1 MQFFTVL
8 GFPLCGSVLSFFFG
22 ISFLSV
28 SVTMAPKAVEAHQ
41 KGGKSRAEKK
51 PVKAK
56 VEKKPLKEGGKKK
69 KAKKS
74 TETYKIY
81 IYKVLKQVCGF
92 EAFATLRMC
101 VWFWLLF
108 QMFSPLVVGHG
119 CYVVFLQSLGDGA
132 IFLILCVFCVSFRCI
147 PTLEFH
153 QRRWGS

>member
-1 MQFFTVL
+1 
-8 GFPLCGSVLSFFFG
+8 
-22 ISFLSV
+22 
-28 SVTMAPKAVEAHQ
+28 MAPKAVEAHQ

-81 IYKVLKQVCGF
+81 IYKVLKQVCGL
-92 EAFATLRMC
+92 EAFETLCSC

-108 QMFSPLVVGHG
+108 PLFSSLVVDHE
-119 CYVVFLQSLGDGA
+119 YFV
-132 IFLILCVFCVSFRCI
+132 IFYEVLAMVLFF
-147 PTLEFH
+147 
-153 QRRWGS
+153 

>member
-1 MQFFTVL
+1 
-8 GFPLCGSVLSFFFG
+8 
-22 ISFLSV
+22 
-28 SVTMAPKAVEAHQ
+28 MAPKAVEAHQ

-92 EAFATLRMC
+92 GAFATLRMC

-108 QMFSPLVVGHG
+108 QLFSPLVVGHE
-119 CYVVFLQSLGDGA
+119 CYVVFYEVLAMVLS
-132 IFLILCVFCVSFRCI
+132 FRFCVFFCVSFRCI

>member
-1 MQFFTVL
+1 
-8 GFPLCGSVLSFFFG
+8 
-22 ISFLSV
+22 
-28 SVTMAPKAVEAHQ
+28 MAPKAVEAHQ

-92 EAFATLRMC
+92 EAFATLCMR
-101 VWFWLLF
+101 
-108 QMFSPLVVGHG
+108 VVLASLS
-119 CYVVFLQSLGDGA
+119 VVFAS
-132 IFLILCVFCVSFRCI
+132 CCW
-147 PTLEFH
+147 P
-153 QRRWGS
+153 

>member
-1 MQFFTVL
+1 
-8 GFPLCGSVLSFFFG
+8 
-22 ISFLSV
+22 
-28 SVTMAPKAVEAHQ
+28 MAPKAVEAHQ

-92 EAFATLRMC
+92 EAFGALCIC

-108 QMFSPLVVGHG
+108 QLFLSLVVDHG
-119 CYVVFLQSLGDGA
+119 CYVVFYEVLAMVLS
-132 IFLILCVFCVSFRCI
+132 FWLCVCFLR
-147 PTLEFH
+147 LL
-153 QRRWGS
+153 

>member
-1 MQFFTVL
+1 
-8 GFPLCGSVLSFFFG
+8 
-22 ISFLSV
+22 
-28 SVTMAPKAVEAHQ
+28 MAPKAVEAHQ

-92 EAFATLRMC
+92 ETFAALQMC

-108 QMFSPLVVGHG
+108 QLLSSLVVGYQ
-119 CYVVFLQSLGDGA
+119 CYVVFKKVLEMVLSL
-132 IFLILCVFCVSFRCI
+132 
-147 PTLEFH
+147 
-153 QRRWGS
+153 

>member
-1 MQFFTVL
+1 MWLCIAFLLL
-8 GFPLCGSVLSFFFG
+8 GFCV
-22 ISFLSV
+22 SV

-51 PVKAK
+51 PVKVAK

-92 EAFATLRMC
+92 EAFEVC
-101 VWFWLLF
+101 VCGSGFLF
-108 QMFSPLVVGHG
+108 QLFSSLVVDYE
-119 CYVVFLQSLGDGA
+119 CYVVFLRVLA
-132 IFLILCVFCVSFRCI
+132 MVISF
-147 PTLEFH
+147 
-153 QRRWGS
+153 